1 MIGIDVK
8 LSDIF
13 EFKIPLT
20 VVSLR
25 AWPSPTKGEQHSG
38 IENTMVDP
46 DAQKVK
52 IPNRRKLKRF
62 LKPVKDQVS
71 KVKI

>member
-1 MIGIDVK
+1 MK
-8 LSDIF
+8 LSDLL

-20 VVSLR
+20 VTSLR

-38 IENTMVDP
+38 IQNMVIDP
-46 DAQKVK
+46 DKQKVK

-71 KVKI
+71 K

>member
-1 MIGIDVK
+1 MK
-8 LSDIF
+8 LADLL
-13 EFKIPLT
+13 EFAIPLT

-38 IENTMVDP
+38 IQNMKVDP
-46 DAQKVK
+46 DTQKVK

-62 LKPVKDQVS
+62 LKPVKNQFA
-71 KVKI
+71 KETK

>member
-1 MIGIDVK
+1 MK
-8 LSDIF
+8 LVDLLEF
-13 EFKIPLT
+13 EIPLT

-38 IENTMVDP
+38 IQNMKVDP
-46 DAQKVK
+46 VTQKVK

-62 LKPVKDQVS
+62 LKPLPAPTLKKD
-71 KVKI
+71 